1 MMKTNLTPNTKFAL
15 PPPVITHSHHM
26 TPVRAQAK
34 AYTAE
39 VIKERRIKSV
49 SCNSSCRAVNMAKV
63 WETYEISENE
73 PFKPQKR

>member
-1 MMKTNLTPNTKFAL
+1 MMITNLTPNTKFAL
-15 PPPVITHSHHM
+15 PPQVITHSHHM

-39 VIKERRIKSV
+39 VMKERRIKSV

-63 WETYEISENE
+63 WETYKKGKNDT
-73 PFKPQKR
+73 FKPKYR